1 MSETSGIIILQR
13 KVNRLKAETGNT
25 KLRSKLDTGLTPRE
39 LFKFSIV
46 RPAKMLFGSTICFA
60 ISLYIAI
67 TYAYL
72 YILFT
77 TFTAVFSG
85 QYGWTGGIV
94 GLSFLGLGVGSLIGQ
109 FTYIHFGNKVVNKHI
124 QRGDFR
130 PEHRLRIMCIGGFF
144 IPIGLFI
151 YGWSVQFQTH
161 FMVPLFGTGIIG
173 FGLLMTFM
181 PATTYL
187 VDVFTVHA
195 ASAMAASTVLRSLA
209 GAFIPLSSQTMY
221 AQLGYGWGNSMLG
234 FIATLL
240 VPIPFL
246 FIKFGE
252 RIRERSTIKL

>member
-13 KVNRLKAETGNT
+13 KTNRLRKESGNM
-25 KLRSKLDTGLTPRE
+25 KLRSKLDSGLSPAD

-46 RPAKMLFGSTICFA
+46 RPAKMLFRSPICFA

-77 TFTAVFSG
+77 TFTAVFTN
-85 QYGWTGGIV
+85 QYGWHGGIK

-109 FTYIHFGNKVVNKHI
+109 FTYIRYGNKTVKKHI
-124 QRGDFR
+124 EKGDFK
-130 PEHRLRIMCIGGFF
+130 PEHRLYIMCVGGFW

-151 YGWSVQFQTH
+151 YGWSAQFVTPWI
-161 FMVPLFGTGIIG
+161 VPIIATGIIG

-209 GAFIPLSSQTMY
+209 AALIPLSSQTMY
-221 AQLGYGWGNSMLG
+221 ARLGYGWGNSLLG
-234 FIATLL
+234 FIALSL
-240 VPIPFL
+240 IPIPFL
-246 FIKFGE
+246 FIKYGE
-252 RIRERSTIKL
+252 RIRASGTVKL